1 MGLQFKVPVLIIVID
16 LYLLK
21 KKSYIFIGDLA
32 VRVTAVIKIFFGVTI
47 VRRRQVYLSVEFGPL
62 RYRSLGLL
70 YVLFTVGV
78 DECVLERIDPLW
90 HLVGSEAFFHGS
102 QSHRLAAACALVKAF
117 FLVGEGLPKIL
128 SMDTLDSL
136 K

>member
-16 LYLLK
+16 
-21 KKSYIFIGDLA
+21 IFIGDLA

-102 QSHRLAAACALVKAF
+102 QSHRLAAACALVKAQNF
-117 FLVGEGLPKIL
+117 INGHFGFLEIIRANV
-128 SMDTLDSL
+128 DVV
-136 K
+136 